1 MSVIELTMSKRIDL
15 NLETK
20 LAVEAL
26 SELPTSALA
35 TALIFSIAE
44 NLSIDNPPS
53 DEEAMNLVLSNA
65 SLQAM
70 QLAEGIDVIFN
81 TEHEITRH

>member
-1 MSVIELTMSKRIDL
+1 MSVIKLTMIKKIDI

-20 LAVEAL
+20 LAVAAL

-53 DEEAMNLVLSNA
+53 DEEAMNLVLSDA

-81 TEHEITRH
+81 TEKEITRH

>member
-53 DEEAMNLVLSNA
+53 DEGEMNTVLSNA

>member
-53 DEEAMNLVLSNA
+53 DEGEMNIVLSNA